1 MNGLCRLFCCGGK
14 VTPPEHN
21 SLTLNKSSLV
31 LEEEQIRYL
40 LLGFSLARLGETDG
54 VAAGGGGGAA
64 GPGGGGGVGRRRR
77 HATCAH
83 GRRYPTGEQI
93 HRHPGIWGRG
103 LSRSQDEESF
113 QTTTTKV
120 TSPLMFK
127 HEKSTFF
134 LRLIVIFI
142 ILRHFQDVYTLN

>member
-1 MNGLCRLFCCGGK
+1 MVGIFFLIYPSKCESTENLNIYLGFYNEKKCNKMNGLCRLFCCGGK
-14 VTPPEHN
+14 VTPPEQN
-21 SLTLNKSSLV
+21 SLTLDKSILV

-77 HATCAH
+77 RATCAH
-83 GRRYPTGEQI
+83 GRRYPTGEQV

-103 LSRSQDEESF
+103 RSRSQEDESF
-113 QTTTTKV
+113 
-120 TSPLMFK
+120 
-127 HEKSTFF
+127 
-134 LRLIVIFI
+134 
-142 ILRHFQDVYTLN
+142 